1 MTRRRLPI
9 GIQTFRKI
17 REGDYYCVDKT
28 AHIARLVDGA
38 KHCVL
43 SRPHRFGKSLLLD
56 TLKELFEGNEPLFR
70 GLAIHGDWDW
80 SVRHPV
86 LRLGFGGGRFRR
98 EDDVPAHVADQLET
112 LEKNAG
118 IAPGIAPRPAAA
130 SIRLGRL
137 IRELHERTG
146 QRVVLLVDDYDKPV
160 LDLLDAPEACRANRD
175 FLCGLY
181 SVVKE
186 CDADVHFALLAGV
199 SRFSTG
205 SIFSGLNNLIDIT
218 LDSCFSGICGYTDA
232 DLDTVFAPELP
243 GLDRDEIRDWYG
255 GYAWGGEAVCNPFD
269 ILHLFDL
276 RDFGPWWFEA
286 GVPALLSDM
295 LIERAVDPAAVD
307 GMICHRSMLSYFD
320 VDDIVMETLLFQT
333 GCFAITGTED
343 LGGETL
349 YRLGYPNRE
358 VRQSLNE
365 RLLRAVV
372 PDASRQEDA

>member
-9 GIQTFRKI
+9 GVQTFRKI

-28 AHIARLVDGA
+28 AYLARLVDEA
-38 KHCVL
+38 KHYVL
-43 SRPHRFGKSLLLD
+43 SRPRRFGKSLLLD

-70 GLAIHGDWDW
+70 GLAIHGGWDW
-80 SVRHPV
+80 SIRHPV
-86 LRLGFGGGRFRR
+86 LRLRFGGDRFRR
-98 EDDVPAHVADQLET
+98 EDDVPAHVAGQLDA
-112 LEKNAG
+112 LEKRA
-118 IAPGIAPRPAAA
+118 GIAPRPAAA

-146 QRVVLLVDDYDKPV
+146 QRVVVLVDDYDKPV
-160 LDLLDAPEACRANRD
+160 LDLLDAPEACRVNRD

-181 SVVKE
+181 GVVKD
-186 CDADVHFALLAGV
+186 CDAHVHFTLLAGV

-205 SIFSGLNNLIDIT
+205 SVFSGLNNLIDIT

-255 GYAWGGEAVCNPFD
+255 GYGWRGEAVYNPFD
-269 ILHLFDL
+269 ILHLFDR
-276 RDFGPWWFEA
+276 RDFGAWWFEA
-286 GVPALLSDM
+286 GVPAPLRAM
-295 LIERAVDPAAVD
+295 LVERGVDPAADD
-307 GMICHRSMLSYFD
+307 GTICRRSTLSYFD
-320 VDDIVMETLLFQT
+320 VDDMVMETLLFQT
-333 GCFAITGTED
+333 GCLAITGTED

-365 RLLRAVV
+365 RLLRAVT

>member
-28 AHIARLVDGA
+28 AYLAPLVDEG
-38 KHCVL
+38 KHYVL
-43 SRPHRFGKSLLLD
+43 SRPRRFGKSLLLD

-70 GLAIHGDWDW
+70 GLAIHGGWDW

-86 LRLGFGGGRFRR
+86 LRLRFGGGRFRR
-98 EDDVPAHVADQLET
+98 EDDVSAHVADQLDA
-112 LEKNAG
+112 LEKRAG
-118 IAPGIAPRPAAA
+118 IAPRRAAA

-137 IRELHERTG
+137 IRELHERTR
-146 QRVVLLVDDYDKPV
+146 QRVVVLVDDYDKPV

-175 FLCGLY
+175 FVCGLY
-181 SVVKE
+181 AVVKD
-186 CDADVHFALLAGV
+186 CDAHVHFTLLAGV

-218 LDSCFSGICGYTDA
+218 LDSCFSGICGYTEA
-232 DLDTVFAPELP
+232 DLDTVFAPELT
-243 GLDRDEIRDWYG
+243 GLGREEIRDWYG
-255 GYAWGGEAVCNPFD
+255 GYGWRGEAVYNPFD
-269 ILHLFDL
+269 LLHLLDR
-276 RDFGPWWFEA
+276 RDFRPWWFDA
-286 GVPALLSDM
+286 GVPAFLSDM
-295 LIERAVDPAAVD
+295 LIERGVDPEADD
-307 GMICHRSMLSYFD
+307 GMICSHGMLSYFD

-333 GCFAITGTED
+333 GCLTITGTED

-365 RLLRAVV
+365 HLLRAVA

>member
-28 AHIARLVDGA
+28 AHIARLVDEG
-38 KHCVL
+38 KHYVL
-43 SRPHRFGKSLLLD
+43 SRPRRFGKSLLLD

-70 GLAIHGDWDW
+70 GMAIHGRWDW

-86 LRLGFGGGRFRR
+86 LRLRFGGGRFRR

-112 LEKNAG
+112 LEKRAG
-118 IAPGIAPRPAAA
+118 IIPRPAAA

-146 QRVVLLVDDYDKPV
+146 RRVVMLVDDYDKPV
-160 LDLLDAPEACRANRD
+160 LDLLDVPEACRANRD

-186 CDADVHFALLAGV
+186 CDAHVHFTLLAGV
-199 SRFSTG
+199 GRFSTG
-205 SIFSGLNNLIDIT
+205 SVFSGLNNLIDIT

-255 GYAWGGEAVCNPFD
+255 GYAWGGEQVYNPFD
-269 ILHLFDL
+269 ILHLFGC
-276 RDFGPWWFEA
+276 RNFGPWWFEA

-295 LIERAVDPAAVD
+295 LIERGVDPAAVD

-333 GCFAITGTED
+333 GCLAIAGTED

-358 VRQSLNE
+358 VRRSLNE
-365 RLLRAVV
+365 RLLRAAV
-372 PDASRQEDA
+372 PDASRQADA

>member
-9 GIQTFRKI
+9 GIHTFRKI
-17 REGDYYCVDKT
+17 REGNYYCVDKT
-28 AHIARLVDGA
+28 AYVARLVDDG
-38 KHCVL
+38 KHYVL
-43 SRPHRFGKSLLLD
+43 SRPRCFGKSLFLD

-86 LRLGFGGGRFRR
+86 VRLSFGGGRFRT
-98 EDDVPAHVADQLET
+98 EDDASAHVADQLEG
-112 LEKNAG
+112 LEKRA
-118 IAPGIAPRPAAA
+118 GIAPRPAAA
-130 SIRLGRL
+130 SIRLSRL
-137 IRELHERTG
+137 VRDLHERSG
-146 QRVVLLVDDYDKPV
+146 RRVVVLVDDYDKPV
-160 LDLLDAPEACRANRD
+160 LDLLDAPEECRANRD

-181 SVVKE
+181 GVVKD
-186 CDADVHFALLAGV
+186 CDAHVHFTLLAGV

-205 SIFSGLNNLIDIT
+205 SVFSGLNNLIDIT
-218 LDSCFSGICGYTDA
+218 LDSRCSGICGYTDA
-232 DLDTVFAPELP
+232 DLDAVFAPELS

-255 GYAWGGEAVCNPFD
+255 GYGWRGEAVYNPFD
-269 ILHLFDL
+269 ILHLFDR
-276 RDFGPWWFEA
+276 RDFGAWWFEA
-286 GVPALLSDM
+286 GVPALVRDM
-295 LIERAVDPAAVD
+295 LIERGVDPAAGD
-307 GMICHRSMLSYFD
+307 GMICRRSMLSYFD

-333 GCFAITGTED
+333 GCFSITGTED

-365 RLLRAVV
+365 RLLRAVG